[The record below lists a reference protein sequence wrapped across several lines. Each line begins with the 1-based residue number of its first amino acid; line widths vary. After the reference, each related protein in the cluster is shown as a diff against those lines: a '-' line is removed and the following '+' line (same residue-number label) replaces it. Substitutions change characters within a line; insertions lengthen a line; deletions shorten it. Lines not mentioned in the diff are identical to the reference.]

1 MSSLVIC
8 SNEVSSTVGTSDF
21 QSPYTFSNHL
31 QQPLRIPK
39 NSEVAVQSLK
49 IVKDGSITLN
59 PSTKWYGYYGEK
71 LTGGKTLTQTTS
83 APIPTSFGL
92 SGVIASSV
100 EDTALRLTT
109 GINGGV
115 PNPETFGSNTCGIL
129 RDTDETFQGFKYEF
143 KARGSGKSLNNIP
156 TSWVNNYNVG
166 GLSAETNASG
176 VKLTALTLGSSKNK
190 VFNIAQATDTPLALN
205 NGEYIVDIGDANNTS
220 WAVGLTRS
228 RATGQNPDYLNE
240 EASQA
245 SQNKNLFG
253 DFVVSAVQTSTTTRH
268 IRIYHAVYDS
278 TDPNQDPEK
287 PLQMV
292 EVPYWTNASSDLSG
306 AEPYIWS
313 TNTSAGAN
321 YNKIKFVVQNE
332 KIKVDIHNNASGY
345 VSLLPDTGAKGVVF
359 KPVMDTCRALYP
371 MAFISSYQA
380 GTPATDRFL
389 TVEKWSGRQISMIYG
404 KTDWWGYLSANDLE
418 IQYGKQVDTRPFL
431 DYGVPATTHTYK
443 GINASGTPDGYS
455 FVMVVL
461 PDGTDYLETEDANA
475 DLVMGFEGQNVIDTY
490 DTTNASG
497 GGVFNSTS
505 TPELK
510 STSNVFVRLNNFN
523 ITTYNAGRSAFSKI
537 IYSAPRFSSGT
548 EQNVGSLFFESPE
561 KTYVSLNNPDE
572 LVANTFD
579 LDLVNE
585 DETLATD
592 LLGKT
597 VVVLHIRPAKM

>member
-8 SNEVSSTVGTSDF
+8 SNEISSTVGTSEF
-21 QSPYTFSNHL
+21 QSPFTFSNHL

-49 IVKDGSITLN
+49 LVKDGTITLN

-71 LTGGKTLTQTTS
+71 LTGGKTLKETTS
-83 APIPTSFGL
+83 APIPTSFGIN
-92 SGVIASSV
+92 GVIASSV

-115 PNPETFGSNTCGIL
+115 PNPETFGLNECQVF
-129 RDTDETFQGFKYEF
+129 RDTDEVFNGFKYEF
-143 KARGSGKSLNNIP
+143 KARGSGASLNNVP
-156 TSWVNNYNVG
+156 TTWVNNYNVG
-166 GLSAETNASG
+166 GLTAESNASG

-190 VFNIAQATDTPLALN
+190 VFNVAIGTDTPLALN
-205 NGEYIVDIGDANNTS
+205 NGEYIVDIGNANNTS

-240 EASQA
+240 EASDA
-245 SQNKNLFG
+245 TQNKNLFG
-253 DFVVSAVQTSTTTRH
+253 DFVVSAVQTQTNNRE
-268 IRIYHAVYDS
+268 IRIFHAGTDT
-278 TDPNQDPEK
+278 TDPKYDPDK
-287 PLQMV
+287 PLQMR
-292 EVPYWTNASSDLSG
+292 EISYWTNASSALKGPS
-306 AEPYIWS
+306 AYNWS
-313 TNTSAGAN
+313 NNTSTGAN
-321 YNKIKFVVQNE
+321 YDKIKFTVQNE
-332 KIKVDIHNNASGY
+332 KIKVEIHNASGY
-345 VSLLPDTGAKGVVF
+345 SLLLPDTGAKGLIF

-380 GTPATDRFL
+380 GTPATPRFL
-389 TVEKWSGRQISMIYG
+389 TVEKWSGRQISMEYG
-404 KTDWWGYLSANDLE
+404 KTDWWGYLASNDLE
-418 IQYGKQVDTRPFL
+418 IQYGLEVDTRPFNNF
-431 DYGVPATTHTYK
+431 GEATAHTYK
-443 GINASGTPDGYS
+443 GLNASGLPEDYS

-475 DLVMGFEGQNVIDTY
+475 DLIMGFEGKNVVDTY
-490 DTTNASG
+490 DTINASG

-510 STSNVFVRLNNFN
+510 STTNVFVRLNNFN

-572 LVANTFD
+572 IVANTFD